1 MSRGARIADQLRE
14 EFFLEEKL
22 PFSVLENICLAH
34 NAYVK
39 SATIDGAQ
47 GRILF
52 SKNSDHSVITLNDRI
67 TYGPKRKFVL
77 AHELGHRLMHFQLMN
92 FICNESDLKNWANTN
107 GNYRYEKEANEFAAA
122 LLMPREAFQADI
134 NSSSLNKELIKEVAD
149 KFGTSLTSACIHYTK
164 YGNQPCYLIYSQN
177 GTIQWV
183 CKSEDIYWGYIEKGD
198 RPPSGS
204 SPRRFFED
212 SDKTGRDICS
222 VYDWFTDYQE
232 EEFSLYEESMYSE
245 SYSSV
250 LTFLWPCD
258 KYN

>member
-14 EFFLEEKL
+14 EFFLEDKIA
-22 PFSVLENICLAH
+22 FSVLENICLAH

-39 SATIDGAQ
+39 LATIDGAQ

-52 SKNSDHSVITLNDRI
+52 SNKSDRSVITINDRI
-67 TYGPKRKFVL
+67 TYEPKRKFVL

-92 FICNESDLKNWANTN
+92 FICNENDLKNWANAN
-107 GNYRYEKEANEFAAA
+107 GNFRYEKEANEFAAA
-122 LLMPREAFQADI
+122 LLMPRKAFHADVH
-134 NSSSLNKELIKEVAD
+134 SSPLSTELIKEIAD

-183 CKSEDIYWGYIEKGD
+183 GKSEDISWGYIDKGD
-198 RPPSGS
+198 RPPPGS
-204 SPRRFFED
+204 SPQRFFAD
-212 SDKTGRDICS
+212 CDKTGRDICS
-222 VYDWFTDYQE
+222 VYDWFTDYQDA
-232 EEFSLYEESMYSE
+232 EFSLYEESMYSE
-245 SYSSV
+245 TYCSV

-258 KYN
+258 EYN